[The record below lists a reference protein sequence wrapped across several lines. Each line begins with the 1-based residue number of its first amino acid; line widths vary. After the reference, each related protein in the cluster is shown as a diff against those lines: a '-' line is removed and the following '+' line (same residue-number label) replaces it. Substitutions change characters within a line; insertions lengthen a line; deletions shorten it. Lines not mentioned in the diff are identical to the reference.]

1 VIRAGGYASALVAVS
16 CALSS
21 CSGKSDCPNGH
32 CTADFTWPEGGEIRV
47 EFVGTPSGSLSRGIA
62 FFKSAQTPELTPFPA
77 VAPTGGG
84 VCNDLSATP
93 TWPTAPATFTEMDVG
108 DLSITGGGET
118 FAFTKQTHFTDFLGR
133 THDVAYAFQD
143 AARMVTPSTLSDV
156 VMTGSSVTSPATWFG
171 ALGNARRLPARPRRA
186 PRAPRHPPRTGPR
199 RRVATAAAD
208 HRTTRLGLV
217 AFLDGNGTLAQLCLS
232 YESGN
237 GFDVPKEVVA
247 KIPPKGTLVRGHTTH
262 QFREFPKGRRVD
274 VIGTWCY
281 ATPYDVQ

>member
-21 CSGKSDCPNGH
+21 CSSKSDCPNGH

-171 ALGNARRLPARPRRA
+171 ALGMPADFQLVPAELPAHLVIPRGQDLAVAWQRPPQIIGQRVWGWWRFSTGTARSRSSVCRTSRA
-186 PRAPRHPPRTGPR
+186 TASTCR
-199 RRVATAAAD
+199 RRSW
-208 HRTTRLGLV
+208 RR
-217 AFLDGNGTLAQLCLS
+217 S
-232 YESGN
+232 
-237 GFDVPKEVVA
+237 
-247 KIPPKGTLVRGHTTH
+247 R
-262 QFREFPKGRRVD
+262 RKGRSCAV
-274 VIGTWCY
+274 
-281 ATPYDVQ
+281 TPPISFANSRRGVAST